1 MIQKESMEQAG
12 FVLVGGR
19 SSRMGRDKALLPF
32 RGRTLAGHVAEAV
45 ARAAGTVTLVGD
57 AERYAFLGYP
67 VLPDRMQGAGP
78 LAGIQ
83 AALEASEAAW
93 NLVVAC
99 DLPGVD
105 AGFLSGLLEAARSA
119 GADCLLAAG
128 RTGLPE
134 PLCAVYH
141 RRCLPAVAAA
151 LERGAF
157 KVTDAL
163 AGLDMRIWRV
173 QDDGRLAN
181 MNTPQEWDRFVNA

>member
-119 GADCLLAAG
+119 GADGLLAAG